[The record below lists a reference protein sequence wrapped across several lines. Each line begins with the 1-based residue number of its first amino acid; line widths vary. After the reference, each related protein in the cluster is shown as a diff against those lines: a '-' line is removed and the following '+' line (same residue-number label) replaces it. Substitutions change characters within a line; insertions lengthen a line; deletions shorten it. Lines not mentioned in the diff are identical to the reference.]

1 MFWPEQDEEVNQFS
15 AYNKTLHIWTL
26 AVCTYIVLIYKVDC
40 NWSVCIPTYRC
51 RRHFHQNSLPNIILL
66 SQVQKNL
73 ESTAQSTPRYKFTYA
88 TFHDPWAMN
97 HDDHGGKIWGSRWF
111 QFIHSILLFNCSR
124 IIMTR
129 SWLLFDLPEAKV
141 EAASLYKFHISP
153 QFFFCNSSQHSLA
166 HSETELMPS

>member
-1 MFWPEQDEEVNQFS
+1 M
-15 AYNKTLHIWTL
+15 
-26 AVCTYIVLIYKVDC
+26 YIVLIYKVDC
-40 NWSVCIPTYRC
+40 NWSVCIHIGVEDTSIKIRY
-51 RRHFHQNSLPNIILL
+51 LL
-66 SQVQKNL
+66 LFSSPKFKRISSRLLN
-73 ESTAQSTPRYKFTYA
+73 PHRYMFTYA

-97 HDDHGGKIWGSRWF
+97 HDDHGGQNMMSQMISVYLL
-111 QFIHSILLFNCSR
+111 HSSILLLFNCSR

-153 QFFFCNSSQHSLA
+153 QFFFFCNSSQHSLA